1 MRFQLTR
8 TSWHSWSTEDKPP
21 VPGDPR
27 PRWDSEH
34 SVWIV
39 EIETLDELLSFSDGG
54 LILDPGHGDENGD
67 LWVIEIYDDY
77 RE

>member
-8 TSWHSWSTEDKPP
+8 TSWHRWSTEDKPP
-21 VPGDPR
+21 IPGDPR
-27 PRWDSEH
+27 ARWDGEH

-39 EIETLDELLSFSDGG
+39 EIETLEELLSLSDGG
-54 LILDPGHGDENGD
+54 LILDPGQGFFNGD
-67 LWVIEIYDDY
+67 LWVLEIYDDY